1 MATYGKKKRA
11 IFPSFSVFQDNDQ
24 PSSRANNRSGK
35 SYSSS
40 TQALTPTNCHL
51 AYTQLAVDDKLPR
64 PSFSREDAE
73 DDEIDE
79 LAGTSL
85 VNVPTQT
92 FNLPST
98 KRDILLPA
106 RIPPEGTHDLHP
118 PSAKPLPPVP
128 SNPAPKGSEAGK
140 IKSQILAPKSTN
152 QRVLSKMAKSP
163 PKPRISPPVLI
174 SSSTGRSAGTESAGG
189 LAYPSP
195 NELGI
200 KKSSLTRQA
209 DAHETETRAREKLLA
224 IAEASF
230 KPSPLQRGRSVL
242 LTAKHA
248 IAKRLGSPN
257 VKLGRFKT
265 PLSRKSSG
273 PPATRINEM
282 FEPAAVVARPLPVY
296 ESMRSRRE
304 TPEPQ
309 DNDPFSDNMEMD
321 EAWSDFEFTFDR
333 HKGQSA
339 GARDGSSSRTSSM
352 NRTGEPASKALLLQ
366 SKSNMGFSNQVSGL
380 KQHPNPEFFSSSPV
394 GFSTPRVRL
403 EPTADVDG
411 KKRLSTVLVSDPL
424 LRDISSGRDTTD
436 DEDDPPVH
444 GKVNALHS
452 SNMKRKSA
460 TEDLHS
466 QMSKRAKTDSGAS
479 GGSAVLAQGFD
490 QLGTNDAQSRQ
501 GTECIAEDVASVEN
515 PVQGNGFG
523 ISDMSKGKETE
534 TRFRDSVE
542 SLDLRRHSRQYSSS
556 VSRPTSV
563 LFSRETRA
571 KVPLLSSYKEDQMDI
586 DELQMDDP
594 MGGR

>member
-11 IFPSFSVFQDNDQ
+11 IFPSFSVFQDNEQ
-24 PSSRANNRSGK
+24 PFSRANNRSGK
-35 SYSSS
+35 SYSTSNR
-40 TQALTPTNCHL
+40 ALTPTDCHL
-51 AYTQLAVDDKLPR
+51 AYTQLAVDDNHPR

-73 DDEIDE
+73 GDEIDE

-85 VNVPTQT
+85 VNVPNQT

-98 KRDILLPA
+98 KR
-106 RIPPEGTHDLHP
+106 LHP
-118 PSAKPLPPVP
+118 PSAKPLPPIP
-128 SNPAPKGSEAGK
+128 SNPAPKGTESGK
-140 IKSQILAPKSTN
+140 IKGQILATKSTN

-174 SSSTGRSAGTESAGG
+174 SSSTDPFAGAESAGG

-195 NELGI
+195 NELDR
-200 KKSSLTRQA
+200 KVSSLTRQA
-209 DAHETETRAREKLLA
+209 NAHETETRAREKSLA

-273 PPATRINEM
+273 PTATRINET
-282 FEPAAVVARPLPVY
+282 FEPAAFVARPLPVY

-339 GARDGSSSRTSSM
+339 GARDGSSSRTSSV
-352 NRTGEPASKALLLQ
+352 NRTDEPASEALLLQ
-366 SKSNMGFSNQVSGL
+366 SKSIMGFSNKVSGL

-436 DEDDPPVH
+436 DEDDHPVH
-444 GKVNALHS
+444 GKVNAVHS

-479 GGSAVLAQGFD
+479 GGTAVLASGFD
-490 QLGTNDAQSRQ
+490 QLGTNDAQFTQ
-501 GTECIAEDVASVEN
+501 GIERIAEDVTSVEN
-515 PVQGNGFG
+515 SSQGKGLG
-523 ISDMSKGKETE
+523 IFDMIKGTETE

-542 SLDLRRHSRQYSSS
+542 SLDLRRHSRRYSSS